1 MDILTEN
8 QGISEIGQPLTD
20 KIKQRQ
26 ALEDAY
32 SNFVEPYLY
41 QRIEVKLESSSSVAV
56 SPVGVYY
63 ASGWLL
69 LVMLYTVLMRGSQL
83 LPTGQTRRIRP

>member
-1 MDILTEN
+1 MLN
-8 QGISEIGQPLTD
+8 QQDKIKQRQED

-32 SNFVEPYLY
+32 SNFVEPYLN
-41 QRIEVKLESSSSVAV
+41 QRIEVKQESSGSLTV

-63 ASGWLL
+63 VSVWLL
-69 LVMLYTVLMRGSQL
+69 FVMIYCVWMRLDQ
-83 LPTGQTRRIRP
+83 RR

>member
-1 MDILTEN
+1 MDEL
-8 QGISEIGQPLTD
+8 
-20 KIKQRQ
+20 KRKFKQRQ

-32 SNFVEPYLY
+32 SNFVEPYLN
-41 QRIEVKLESSSSVAV
+41 QRIEVKQESSGSLPV

-69 LVMLYTVLMRGSQL
+69 LVMLYFILMRGFQRS
-83 LPTGQTRRIRP
+83 

>member
-1 MDILTEN
+1 MDEL
-8 QGISEIGQPLTD
+8 QQ

-41 QRIEVKLESSSSVAV
+41 QRIEVKQESSCSVAV
-56 SPVGVYY
+56 SPVGVYSVS
-63 ASGWLL
+63 AWLL
-69 LVMLYTVLMRGSQL
+69 LVMLYSISILMRRFQ
-83 LPTGQTRRIRP
+83 R

>member
-1 MDILTEN
+1 MDEL
-8 QGISEIGQPLTD
+8 QQ

-32 SNFVEPYLY
+32 SNFVEPYLN
-41 QRIEVKLESSSSVAV
+41 QRIEVKQESSCSVAV

-69 LVMLYTVLMRGSQL
+69 LVMLYSISILMRRFQ
-83 LPTGQTRRIRP
+83 R

>member
-1 MDILTEN
+1 MLN
-8 QGISEIGQPLTD
+8 QQD

-32 SNFVEPYLY
+32 SNFVEPHINQLL
-41 QRIEVKLESSSSVAV
+41 EVKVESMTTV
-56 SPVGVYY
+56 PVTSASLVY

-69 LVMLYTVLMRGSQL
+69 LTMICCLWMR
-83 LPTGQTRRIRP
+83 RR

>member
-1 MDILTEN
+1 MLN
-8 QGISEIGQPLTD
+8 QQD

-32 SNFVEPYLY
+32 SNFVEPYLH
-41 QRIEVKLESSSSVAV
+41 QGIEVKLESSSPVAV
-56 SPVGVYY
+56 SPVAAYY

-69 LVMLYTVLMRGSQL
+69 FVMLYCVLRRGYQ
-83 LPTGQTRRIRP
+83 R

>member
-1 MDILTEN
+1 MLN
-8 QGISEIGQPLTD
+8 QQY

-32 SNFVEPYLY
+32 SNFVEPYLH
-41 QRIEVKLESSSSVAV
+41 QGIEVKLESSSPVAV

-69 LVMLYTVLMRGSQL
+69 LVMLYFIWMR
-83 LPTGQTRRIRP
+83 RFHR